1 MKKSRAKSSA
11 SAKSAST
18 PNASAAPRIAIAI
31 MAAGKGTRLKSKH
44 PKVLHQVGGK
54 PILAHVIAAAQ
65 QVVQALIGHGYT
77 DVDFAAL
84 IELQA
89 SASGLELEPES
100 APVSDGLER
109 AA

>member
-1 MKKSRAKSSA
+1 MIVITGA
-11 SAKSAST
+11 S
-18 PNASAAPRIAIAI
+18 
-31 MAAGKGTRLKSKH
+31 GQLGRL
-44 PKVLHQVGGK
+44 
-54 PILAHVIAAAQ
+54 
-65 QVVQALIGHGYT
+65 VVQALIRNGYT

-89 SASGLELEPES
+89 KASGLALESEA

>member
-1 MKKSRAKSSA
+1 MPVA
-11 SAKSAST
+11 
-18 PNASAAPRIAIAI
+18 
-31 MAAGKGTRLKSKH
+31 
-44 PKVLHQVGGK
+44 
-54 PILAHVIAAAQ
+54 AAAQ

-77 DVDFAAL
+77 DVDFASL

-89 SASGLELEPES
+89 KASGLQLEPDG

>member
-1 MKKSRAKSSA
+1 MPVA
-11 SAKSAST
+11 
-18 PNASAAPRIAIAI
+18 
-31 MAAGKGTRLKSKH
+31 
-44 PKVLHQVGGK
+44 
-54 PILAHVIAAAQ
+54 AAAQ
-65 QVVQALIGHGYT
+65 QVVQALIGNGYT

-89 SASGLELEPES
+89 KASGLELESEG